1 MPHATPTG
9 RLAIRLNRV
18 GTASFTPSV
27 KTRAL
32 AGDSASALPRNDR
45 MLELTIGIIDSA
57 TQSTGKAVRGNR
69 NDENRN
75 NLRGFCG
82 AGLKVF
88 LPEPQKK
95 WYSPARAL
103 HSVTRCVTGEPY
115 HTLEAATFSQLPSS
129 ISLRPACGRN
139 HRVVVEVLC
148 N

>member
-1 MPHATPTG
+1 
-9 RLAIRLNRV
+9 
-18 GTASFTPSV
+18 
-27 KTRAL
+27 
-32 AGDSASALPRNDR
+32 
-45 MLELTIGIIDSA
+45 MLELTLGIIDSA

-69 NDENRN
+69 NDESRN

-88 LPEPQKK
+88 LPEPQKEMVTL
-95 WYSPARAL
+95 PREPIQ
-103 HSVTRCVTGEPY
+103 SVTRCVTGEPH